1 MAADSKAELMTAY
14 LDDALEA
21 GEAESFE
28 KWLEDSPEAREEVE
42 SLQKILSI
50 VRELPAVEAPPD
62 FYENVSKKLRRRR
75 VGGEASVGLVS
86 LPFQVLS
93 IIVIMMIAATYLMLE
108 IEREDA
114 QIEKDPS
121 AAEAQAAEA
130 QEKADRDAAA
140 ASSGMN

>member
-21 GEAESFE
+21 GEAEDFE
-28 KWLEDSPEAREEVE
+28 KWLEDSPEARQEVE

-50 VRELPAVEAPPD
+50 VRELPDVEAPPD
-62 FYENVSKKLRRRR
+62 FYEKVSKKLRRRR
-75 VGGEASVGLVS
+75 AGGEAAVGLVS

-121 AAEAQAAEA
+121 AAEAQPPSPP
-130 QEKADRDAAA
+130 RP
-140 ASSGMN
+140 M

>member
-21 GEAESFE
+21 GEAEDFE
-28 KWLEDSPEAREEVE
+28 KWLEDSPEARHEVE

-50 VRELPAVEAPPD
+50 VRELPDVEAPPD
-62 FYENVSKKLRRRR
+62 FYEKVSKKLRRRR
-75 VGGEASVGLVS
+75 AGGDAAVGLVS

-121 AAEAQAAEA
+121 AAEAQEQAE
-130 QEKADRDAAA
+130 R
-140 ASSGMN
+140 S

>member
-121 AAEAQAAEA
+121 AAEAQEQAG
-130 QEKADRDAAA
+130 
-140 ASSGMN
+140 SI

>member
-1 MAADSKAELMTAY
+1 MAADSSNAELVTAY

-28 KWLEDSPEAREEVE
+28 KYLEASPEARREVE

-50 VRELPAVEAPPD
+50 VRELPEVEAPPD
-62 FYENVSKKLRRRR
+62 FYEKLAKKLRRRR
-75 VGGEASVGLVS
+75 ANAETPAGLVS

-121 AAEAQAAEA
+121 AAEAKPVPTE
-130 QEKADRDAAA
+130 
-140 ASSGMN
+140 

>member
-1 MAADSKAELMTAY
+1 MPADSNAELMTAY

-21 GEAESFE
+21 GDAESFE
-28 KWLEDSPEAREEVE
+28 KWLEDSPEARREVE
-42 SLQKILSI
+42 SLQKLLSV
-50 VRELPAVEAPPD
+50 VRELPDIEAPPD
-62 FYENVSKKLRRRR
+62 FYEKVSKKLRRRR

-121 AAEAQAAEA
+121 AAEAQE
-130 QEKADRDAAA
+130 QG
-140 ASSGMN
+140 SI